1 MNPIEMF
8 AWLTDPNGL
17 MAVLA
22 QNWMLGTAIVVLI
35 IFAETGFV
43 IFPFL
48 PGDSLLFAT
57 GAFLGIAG
65 INPIVSIVA
74 LILAAILGDSVNY
87 STGRSALLRDR
98 LLKRVNPAHV
108 QQARAYFERYGAL
121 TIVIARFIPIV
132 RTVVPFVAGLSQM
145 PRATFVSYNVVGGV
159 LWCGSLTTAG
169 YFLGGIP
176 WVRANLH
183 WVSVIIIVLSI
194 LPIAIKGLAWL
205 RNRRRA

>member
-1 MNPIEMF
+1 M
-8 AWLTDPNGL
+8 AWCRARRGPALVHATVVRPYSHSHSDDERAYKTAHERAEEAARDPLTRL
-17 MAVLA
+17 
-22 QNWMLGTAIVVLI
+22 
-35 IFAETGFV
+35 
-43 IFPFL
+43 
-48 PGDSLLFAT
+48 
-57 GAFLGIAG
+57 
-65 INPIVSIVA
+65 
-74 LILAAILGDSVNY
+74 
-87 STGRSALLRDR
+87 SALLRDR